1 MASYTIEDIEL
12 IRRKSGISYQ
22 EAVALLDYHNGNV
35 ARALVDLERNGRIR
49 PETAQTTE
57 DPRSEKARRKHTA
70 HQSGFAGFL
79 TRLYQF
85 RLKVKK
91 DNVTILN
98 FSLIFS
104 VLAVIISPHL
114 ALIGALL
121 MLALGYHISFDR
133 HDADF
138 ATDDLER
145 MVRNAGENVKETVN
159 DFAKGFESAFSDD
172 TQQQVKSDAQAAQ
185 RSERSAYGEVF
196 HQAGETVKQVFSDV
210 ARSFEGVSSKPA
222 EQAQQPVQND
232 SADERSYYAS
242 NPAAMSSVPVY
253 DPEAKVPTI
262 QVPMQVE
269 SQDGN
274 VRLDSDRDGYHSATV
289 E

>member
-35 ARALVDLERNGRIR
+35 ARALVDLERNGRIK
-49 PETAQTTE
+49 PENAQSTE
-57 DPRSEKARRKHTA
+57 PPKTENNKK
-70 HQSGFAGFL
+70 GFANFM

-91 DNVTILN
+91 DKVTILN
-98 FSLIFS
+98 VS
-104 VLAVIISPHL
+104 VLFGILAVIISPHL

-121 MLALGYHISFDR
+121 MLVLGYHVSFDK
-133 HDADF
+133 HDSDF
-138 ATDDLER
+138 AADHLER
-145 MVRNAGENVKETVN
+145 MVRNASENVKETVN
-159 DFAKGFESAFSDD
+159 DFAKGFESAFSNDAP
-172 TQQQVKSDAQAAQ
+172 QQGKSDAQASE
-185 RSERSAYGEVF
+185 RSERGAYDEVF
-196 HQAGETVKQVFSDV
+196 HQAGETVKQVFNDV
-210 ARSFEGVSSKPA
+210 ARSFEGASSKPA
-222 EQAQQPVQND
+222 EQTQQPVQND
-232 SADERSYYAS
+232 SAAERSYYAS

-274 VRLDSDRDGYHSATV
+274 VHLDSDQDGYHSATV

>member
-49 PETAQTTE
+49 PENARTTE
-57 DPRSEKARRKHTA
+57 TPKTENSKK
-70 HQSGFAGFL
+70 GFANFM
-79 TRLYQF
+79 TKLYRF

-91 DNVTILN
+91 GNVTILN
-98 FSLIFS
+98 LSLLFSL
-104 VLAVIISPHL
+104 LALIISPHL
-114 ALIGALL
+114 VIIGAIL
-121 MLALGYHISFDR
+121 MLVLGYHVSFDK

-138 ATDDLER
+138 ASENLER
-145 MVRNAGENVKETVN
+145 MVRNASENVKETVN

-172 TQQQVKSDAQAAQ
+172 APQQAKSDAQASQ
-185 RSERSAYGEVF
+185 RSERGAYGEVF
-196 HQAGETVKQVFSDV
+196 HQAGETVKQVFNDV
-210 ARSFEGVSSKPA
+210 ARSFEGASSKPA
-222 EQAQQPVQND
+222 EQAQKPAQND
-232 SADERSYYAS
+232 SATERSYYAS

-274 VRLDSDRDGYHSATV
+274 VHLDSDQDGYHSATV